1 MIKIAHARI
10 SETGRIN
17 GKPGDQTGNE
27 VSVTDIYDRG
37 WLYVFRFKYKY
48 YANEAVTRILECCE
62 NPCVGYSQDTRD
74 TLLEQYKQAGAFS
87 LIRTNC
93 NCDCSSLIA
102 AVLRSVKIY
111 VPADMYTAIEKD
123 CLEKTGY
130 FETLVYSE
138 NLDLMPGDILLADG
152 HTAMV
157 VQVDKLPGEDSTGKK
172 YAAVTDVFLRAYPE
186 KTDESIRGVIKVDQR
201 VTVSDVTINGFS
213 LIYCEEKHVSGF
225 VSFKH
230 LRAV

>member
-27 VSVTDIYDRG
+27 VSVTVIYDRG

-62 NPCVGYSQDTRD
+62 NPAIGYSQDTRE
-74 TLLEQYKQAGAFS
+74 TLLEQYQQSGAFS

-157 VQVDKLPGEDSTGKK
+157 VQVDKLPGEDSMGKK
-172 YAAVTDVFLRAYPE
+172 YAAVTDIFLRAYPE
-186 KTDESIRGVIKVDQR
+186 KTDESIRGVIKADQR

-225 VSFKH
+225 VSVKH